1 MPKNTLRT
9 RRRALAGSTVAA
21 ATLITIGF
29 VAGSTVRS
37 PQQVAAEA
45 AGPGRTTLTT
55 PVERR
60 VLTSTVVL
68 RGDVTASRTVEA
80 TPSSKEAQTIVT
92 AVKAEQGK
100 EIRPGT
106 VILEVSGRPLF
117 ALPGGKPAYRDL
129 RPGAKGEDVAQLQK
143 ALKGL
148 GHDPGEYDGRF
159 GAGTKA
165 ALRALYEAIGYEV
178 PTTGD
183 EQTPSAA
190 EDRVAQAED
199 ALDAARGDGGAAGG
213 RGAGGTR
220 RAEERLQ
227 RARADLAEVRAR
239 TGPMLPTSEFVF
251 LPAFPAR
258 VAATQA
264 ALGAP
269 VKAPLVTLSS
279 GPLEIKGSLN
289 AGQRD
294 LVRKG
299 QSVRI
304 LSETTGVT
312 AKGTVAS
319 VGPLVQ
325 DKETGAAGHPVTIAP
340 DGPLDAELAGS
351 NVQVRIETAASSGKV
366 LVVPV
371 AALFASS
378 DGTTNVVRML
388 PSGEQ
393 RQVAVTAGMS
403 ANGMVAVTPRSG
415 AALRAGERV
424 VISEPEDG
432 ALDPADGSDGS
443 DGSDGRRFGEP
454 DAGSPSRGDGR

>member
-1 MPKNTLRT
+1 MSTLRS
-9 RRRALAGSTVAA
+9 RRRALGGSAVAA
-21 ATLITIGF
+21 ASLIVIGF
-29 VAGSTVRS
+29 VAGSSIRS

-45 AGPGRTTLTT
+45 AGPGLTTLTT

-68 RGDVTASRTVEA
+68 RGDVSASRTVEV

-92 AVKAEQGK
+92 AVKAEQGQ
-100 EIRPGT
+100 EIRPGK

-117 ALPGGKPAYRDL
+117 ALPGVKPAYRDL
-129 RPGAKGEDVAQLQK
+129 RPGAKGDDVAQLQK
-143 ALKGL
+143 ALKQL
-148 GHDPGEYDGRF
+148 GHDPGEYDGVF
-159 GAGTKA
+159 GEGTKTA
-165 ALRALYEAIGYEV
+165 VRALYEAIGYEV

-183 EQTPSAA
+183 AQELSAA
-190 EDRVAQAED
+190 EDRVAEAED
-199 ALDAARGDGGAAGG
+199 AVAAG
-213 RGAGGTR
+213 RAGAGAGADGAQRAGERLR
-220 RAEERLQ
+220 RARQ
-227 RARADLAEVRAR
+227 DLDEVRAR
-239 TGPMLPTSEFVF
+239 SGPMLPTGEFVF

-264 ALGAP
+264 TLGAP

-279 GPLEIKGSLN
+279 GRLEIRGSLN
-289 AGQRD
+289 PGQRD

-299 QSVRI
+299 QSVQI

-325 DKETGAAGHPVTIAP
+325 DKDTGASSHPLTVTP
-340 DGPLDAELAGS
+340 DGPLAAELAGS

-371 AALFASS
+371 AALFASP
-378 DGTTNVVRML
+378 DGTTNVVRRL
-388 PSGEQ
+388 PSGEEEQ
-393 RQVAVTAGMS
+393 IPVTAGMS
-403 ANGMVAVTPRSG
+403 ANGMVAVTPRR
-415 AALRAGERV
+415 ATALRAGERV

-432 ALDPADGSDGS
+432 ALAPADGSA
-443 DGSDGRRFGEP
+443 P
-454 DAGSPSRGDGR
+454 RGGG